1 MKWGH
6 LIVRKMEMAIE
17 SLSWY
22 RRCVLYRRKTTGKNA
37 LRYPCHNIEGRDE
50 KFGIGNAR
58 QMREKR

>member
-22 RRCVLYRRKTTGKNA
+22 RRCVLYRRKTTGKMRCVIPA
-37 LRYPCHNIEGRDE
+37 ITLREE
-50 KFGIGNAR
+50 MKSLESEMLAR
-58 QMREKR
+58 